1 MSLNLVVD
9 LEQYAT
15 KHKSVQDGSA
25 TDGTE
30 GNYML
35 NRQGNGHRRNSVIM
49 RDLDGSLTKA
59 PGSSVVKSNVYY
71 TEKLQC
77 EKKNPWNMDIC
88 PDRFIKVVL
97 IPIFFKENTN
107 LLYFST
113 LPLFQFFIHPKN
125 WYKKEDRFFT
135 PPGLRGWDKVYP
147 KTTDLHYTMR
157 PGDAAVLHWDNV
169 PMPEEVSIRMTGT
182 QR

>member
-1 MSLNLVVD
+1 MREKEP
-9 LEQYAT
+9 LE
-15 KHKSVQDGSA
+15 HGH
-25 TDGTE
+25 
-30 GNYML
+30 L
-35 NRQGNGHRRNSVIM
+35 PRQIHQ
-49 RDLDGSLTKA
+49 
-59 PGSSVVKSNVYY
+59 GSSYSHF
-71 TEKLQC
+71 L
-77 EKKNPWNMDIC
+77 
-88 PDRFIKVVL
+88 
-97 IPIFFKENTN
+97 KENTN